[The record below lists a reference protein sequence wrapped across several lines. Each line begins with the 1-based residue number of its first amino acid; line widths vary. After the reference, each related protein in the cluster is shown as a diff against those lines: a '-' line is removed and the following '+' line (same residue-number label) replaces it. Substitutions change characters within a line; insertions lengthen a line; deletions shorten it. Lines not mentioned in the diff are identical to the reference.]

1 MSNELNGWGTDH
13 NVVLL
18 LGGQLGVSFH
28 PRGSVTDRRTGEEV
42 AVLHCPLCN
51 LSVRRRPDP
60 SGVVA
65 NYSLAQHLHKPT
77 GKCKASLN
85 LWKGRWR
92 VDPYNTP
99 RLFDLTHT
107 AWLESVGEA
116 EQAAQNEVLLDLNYD
131 SSDGALCEQAH
142 CKSCVH
148 VLVVEE
154 VKGEKTGM

>member
-1 MSNELNGWGTDH
+1 M
-13 NVVLL
+13 
-18 LGGQLGVSFH
+18 
-28 PRGSVTDRRTGEEV
+28 
-42 AVLHCPLCN
+42 
-51 LSVRRRPDP
+51 
-60 SGVVA
+60 
-65 NYSLAQHLHKPT
+65 
-77 GKCKASLN
+77 N

-92 VDPYNTP
+92 GDPCNTP

-116 EQAAQNEVLLDLNYD
+116 EQAAHNEVLLDLNYD